1 MCILANCT
9 LVLAWS
15 LEEAGRYLE
24 TYKAYELSLIHISEP
39 TRLS

>member
-24 TYKAYELSLIHISEP
+24 TYKAYEQKPADLLMEN
-39 TRLS
+39 LE